1 MKILMTFKDPDHFA
15 ETSDGEVL
23 RWNDPEYTEARNELM
38 RHDEYITIEYDSET
52 KEAKV
57 VPQ

>member
-1 MKILMTFKDPDHFA
+1 MKILMTFKDPDHVA
-15 ETSDGEVL
+15 ETSSGKVL
-23 RWNDPEYTEARNELM
+23 RWDDPVYKEARGTFVLYE
-38 RHDEYITIEYDSET
+38 EYITIEYDSET